1 MTIRTTV
8 IAAMIAGFCPTVS
21 AELTWGNK
29 DYHYPRTYQI
39 HNTIADTTVA
49 VWRGERVGALALFST
64 KTDGIVSATVSGP
77 LTGSVG
83 FVDYVL
89 TDKFRACGK
98 HPDDL
103 EAYEVP
109 DIISDRS
116 ADVKTGET
124 RPLWVTIEVPRGVKA
139 GDYVDTL
146 RVDGEEILL
155 RINVS
160 NREIPTPDAWAFYL
174 NLWQQPYAVSRYYDV
189 EPWSQEHFELL
200 KPYAQMLARA
210 GQRTISTILF
220 FEPWGEQSNDL
231 FLPMVETY
239 RNADGTWDYDY
250 SVFDRWVEFMTE
262 NGVGPDIECFSMVP
276 WDMNFRFFDREKNDY
291 QFLKTTTDAPEYREL
306 WSNFLSAFNKH
317 LHEKGWQDR
326 AVIAMDERS
335 MTDMVNAISIVD
347 SAAPGMK
354 ISLAGNYHPE
364 IADRIYSLTITQGDQ
379 FPPGVV
385 DARKTKGQ
393 YSSLYT
399 CCSSPEPNLFSNSAP
414 ADAAWLPVHSV
425 VSGHDGYLHWSW
437 MNWTNQPMVDSR
449 FKLFAPGDTYFVYPD
464 GKSSVRFERLIEG
477 IELSEKVRALRNEF
491 IAEGNSKALAEL
503 DNVLTVFMH
512 ARPRYN
518 APTGKQI
525 QYLNDFIRKYE
536 EK

>member
-1 MTIRTTV
+1 
-8 IAAMIAGFCPTVS
+8 
-21 AELTWGNK
+21 
-29 DYHYPRTYQI
+29 
-39 HNTIADTTVA
+39 
-49 VWRGERVGALALFST
+49 
-64 KTDGIVSATVSGP
+64 
-77 LTGSVG
+77 
-83 FVDYVL
+83 
-89 TDKFRACGK
+89 
-98 HPDDL
+98 
-103 EAYEVP
+103 
-109 DIISDRS
+109 
-116 ADVKTGET
+116 
-124 RPLWVTIEVPRGVKA
+124 
-139 GDYVDTL
+139 
-146 RVDGEEILL
+146 
-155 RINVS
+155 
-160 NREIPTPDAWAFYL
+160 
-174 NLWQQPYAVSRYYDV
+174 
-189 EPWSQEHFELL
+189 
-200 KPYAQMLARA
+200 
-210 GQRTISTILF
+210 
-220 FEPWGEQSNDL
+220 
-231 FLPMVETY
+231 
-239 RNADGTWDYDY
+239 
-250 SVFDRWVEFMTE
+250 
-262 NGVGPDIECFSMVP
+262 
-276 WDMNFRFFDREKNDY
+276 
-291 QFLKTTTDAPEYREL
+291 L

-317 LHEKGWQDR
+317 LHEKGWQER

-385 DARKTKGQ
+385 DARKAKGQ